1 MHACGGTYPGTYGW
15 EGILNIVQLYSFDM
29 ISKNT
34 CEYIDL
40 KQLMNMRMSMMM
52 LFYCLVAKQL
62 SVKLVKLISFKRK
75 ILASSE
81 EGVEL
86 RQEQGCCLC
95 AVTVLCEMCI

>member
-1 MHACGGTYPGTYGW
+1 MHTCGGTYPGTYRA
-15 EGILNIVQLYSFDM
+15 EGILNIVQLYTFDM

-34 CEYIDL
+34 CQYIDL
-40 KQLMNMRMSMMM
+40 KESMNMRMYVNDDA
-52 LFYCLVAKQL
+52 FYCLVAKQL

-81 EGVEL
+81 EGEEL
-86 RQEQGCCLC
+86 RQEQCLC